1 MESKIA
7 KAINLSTQPVA
18 VFRSDENIED
28 ALRFKEGVGDA
39 SSHY

>member
-18 VFRSDENIED
+18 VFRSNENIED
-28 ALRFKEGVGDA
+28 VAL
-39 SSHY
+39 